1 MNDRMKLIC
10 VFNYDGKYIDF
21 LFLDYF
27 KYYSKKKIN
36 KQTKS
41 MVIMTTF
48 YIQNR
53 LIATHRTRFHK

>member
-27 KYYSKKKIN
+27 KYYSKKN
-36 KQTKS
+36 KQTNKKS

-48 YIQNR
+48 YIKNR

>member
-27 KYYSKKKIN
+27 KYSKKKKIKTN
-36 KQTKS
+36 KQKKAWS
-41 MVIMTTF
+41 
-48 YIQNR
+48 
-53 LIATHRTRFHK
+53 L

>member
-27 KYYSKKKIN
+27 KYYSKKIN
-36 KQTKS
+36 KQTKKHGHYDN
-41 MVIMTTF
+41 I
-48 YIQNR
+48 
-53 LIATHRTRFHK
+53 LHKE